1 MPSINFIT
9 HKGVRIVYQDLSYS
23 KPDEILDHIER
34 AKTLVA
40 IQPKN
45 SALVLI
51 NVKGASFNLSVSNA
65 LREFAKTNG
74 PYVKYSAV
82 YGVEGLQEVIFKGI
96 LTFTGRKNIILVKSL
111 EEGKDFLA
119 SQK

>member
-1 MPSINFIT
+1 MA
-9 HKGVRIVYQDLSYS
+9 
-23 KPDEILDHIER
+23 R
-34 AKTLVA
+34 AKAMVA
-40 IQPKN
+40 LQPKN

-51 NVKGASFNLSVSNA
+51 NVKGASFNLSTSNA
-65 LREFAKTNG
+65 LREFAKTNT

-96 LTFTGRKNIILVKSL
+96 IMFTGRKNIVLVKTL
-111 EEGKDFLA
+111 EEGKEFLA

>member
-1 MPSINFIT
+1 MPSISFIT

-23 KPDEILDHIER
+23 KPDEILDHIKR
-34 AKTLVA
+34 ARALVS
-40 IQPKN
+40 IQPKH

-51 NVKGASFNLSVSNA
+51 NVKGAGFNLSVSNS
-65 LREFAKTNG
+65 LREFAKTNA

-82 YGVEGLQEVIFKGI
+82 YGVEGLQEVIFKGV
-96 LTFTGRKNIILVKSL
+96 LTFTGRKNIVLVKSL